1 MVKKKKPKI
10 IRGKSKDKI
19 NRDIWTLF
27 DREEEKEERKKKHD
41 ETIIKARIIGDIRI
55 LFEQEEDD
63 HEPRGVSSFWNNTYI
78 EYESNGDKNRNLS
91 HDEYLN
97 KIETYLRNIITHLQN
112 SDACKIRLA
121 IAINFIFL
129 NDTEE
134 EPVMHASSGNVNFT
148 PYSDAND
155 VIDRNFRNINERKW
169 FYFRF
174 SSTNVL
180 KVS

>member
-1 MVKKKKPKI
+1 MVMKKKPKI

-41 ETIIKARIIGDIRI
+41 ETIIKARTIGDIRI

-63 HEPRGVSSFWNNTYI
+63 HEPRGVSSFWNDTYT
-78 EYESNGDKNRNLS
+78 EYESNGDKYRNLS

-97 KIETYLRNIITHLQN
+97 KIKTYLRNIITHLQ
-112 SDACKIRLA
+112 SFDACKIRLT

-148 PYSDAND
+148 PCSDAND
-155 VIDRNFRNINERKW
+155 VIDRNFRNINERK
-169 FYFRF
+169 
-174 SSTNVL
+174 
-180 KVS
+180 